1 MAASMTEQTLAII
14 KPDAIMAG
22 KQAEILDMIGK
33 NAFTL
38 VSQDLVL
45 LTPERAKAF
54 YAEHDGKAFFEGLTD
69 FMCSGPCLVLVLAK
83 ANGIKAWRALMGPT
97 NSEVARA
104 SAPDRCAHTPRWRR
118 GRARK
123 LGRGEDR
130 DRKVSILVCDRE
142 TGNILVE
149 CSIDGRE
156 RMPNT

>member
-69 FMCSGPCLVLVLAK
+69 FMCSTAP
-83 ANGIKAWRALMGPT
+83 AWCWYWLRPT
-97 NSEVARA
+97 LS
-104 SAPDRCAHTPRWRR
+104 RR
-118 GRARK
+118 GAR
-123 LGRGEDR
+123 
-130 DRKVSILVCDRE
+130 
-142 TGNILVE
+142 
-149 CSIDGRE
+149 
-156 RMPNT
+156 

>member
-69 FMCSGPCLVLVLAK
+69 FMCSTAP
-83 ANGIKAWRALMGPT
+83 AWCWHWLRPT
-97 NSEVARA
+97 LS
-104 SAPDRCAHTPRWRR
+104 RR
-118 GRARK
+118 GAR
-123 LGRGEDR
+123 
-130 DRKVSILVCDRE
+130 
-142 TGNILVE
+142 
-149 CSIDGRE
+149 
-156 RMPNT
+156 